1 MIGKKVEWP
10 EPMLEKLLSLY
21 SDHYTQ
27 EETND
32 YMINLILESEDL
44 LLNPAI
50 GMTYVEE
57 FGEFKGLFR
66 IVIRKFKIFYKVI
79 NEDIVVV
86 AILFP
91 GEK

>member
-1 MIGKKVEWP
+1 MARTNVGKVAFITQR
-10 EPMLEKLLSLY
+10 SLY
-21 SDHYTQ
+21 ARRN
-27 EETND
+27 ND
-32 YMINLILESEDL
+32 YVISLILESEDL

-57 FGEFKGLFR
+57 FGEFKDLFR

-79 NEDIVVV
+79 NEDIVVA